1 MNYADLKHVRRP
13 LPSGGQVVVLDTG
26 ALIEAEELAMLQA
39 KHSRSLGGIDSHLL
53 ALAAKG
59 AKEFMQQNYVNYGD
73 KSIGDC
79 GTTTMFI
86 EGVSMLVAK
95 AVQDSQ
101 LYNGQESSTRY
112 IKFDKQPFINPENLS
127 ELTALLEELREF
139 HLRGVNVMREQLTKQ
154 HPWDPNIQ
162 WGLSPENN
170 TEAVWQKAINA
181 RAFDVM
187 RSFLPA
193 GAMTNLSWHS
203 EIRHAKDHL
212 LRLRNHPL
220 DEVRLMGEELSLAL
234 ETNYQ
239 NSGFGKRYSGEEA
252 YTRNWMDQLYYF
264 DGEMRFLSNHV
275 SALGVCLEY
284 STIESS
290 LLGEYMGI
298 LSERPAKAE
307 PPKFLAECGTMQF
320 SFLLDFASFRDL
332 QRQRALIQRMPLLTM
347 NHGFGEW
354 YLAQMPSELREE
366 AERLLSNHKK
376 KLLSFGLPAR
386 VMQYYIPMGYLVVC
400 RITGDLPGLIWM
412 VELRSK
418 IDVHP
423 TLRVIAQ
430 DIGGTMI
437 EEVGD
442 WFMLHLDRSSDRF
455 NIRRGYQDIGPK
467 NAA

>member
-1 MNYADLKHVRRP
+1 
-13 LPSGGQVVVLDTG
+13 VVLDTG
-26 ALIEAEELAMLQA
+26 ALIDAEESAMLQA
-39 KHSRSLGGIDSHLL
+39 KHSRSLGGIDSHLA

-59 AKEFMQQNYVNYGD
+59 AKEFMEQNYVKYGD

-79 GTTTMFI
+79 GTATMFI
-86 EGVSMLVAK
+86 EGVSMLAAK

-112 IKFDKQPFINPENLS
+112 IKFDKQPFINPANLA
-127 ELTALLEELREF
+127 ELDALLEELRAF
-139 HLRGVNVMREQLTKQ
+139 HLRGVEVMREQLAKQ
-154 HPWDPNIQ
+154 HPWDPTIQ

-170 TEAVWQKAINA
+170 NEEVWRKAINA

-193 GAMTNLSWHS
+193 GAMTNLAWHS
-203 EIRHAKDHL
+203 EIRHANDHL

-220 DEVRLMGEELSLAL
+220 EEVRLVGEELSHALATKY
-234 ETNYQ
+234 EH
-239 NSGFGKRYSGEEA
+239 SRFDKRYPDQEA
-252 YTRNWMDQLYYF
+252 YTRNWMERLYYF
-264 DGEMRFLSNHV
+264 DGAMRFLSNRV
-275 SALGVCLEY
+275 SALGVCFER
-284 STIESS
+284 STIDPS
-290 LLGEYMGI
+290 LLGDYIGI

-332 QRQRALIQRMPLLTM
+332 QRQRALIQRMPMLTM
-347 NHGFGEW
+347 NHGFGGW
-354 YLAQMPSELREE
+354 YLAQMPGGLREE

-376 KLLSFGLPAR
+376 KLLSLKLPGR
-386 VMQYYIPMGYLVVC
+386 VMQYYIPMGYRVVC

-423 TLRVIAQ
+423 TLRIIAQ
-430 DIGGTMI
+430 DIGATMR
-437 EEVGD
+437 EEVGG
-442 WFMLHLDRSSDRF
+442 WFMLHLDESPDRF
-455 NIRRGYQDIGPK
+455 NIRRGYQDIGPR
-467 NAA
+467 NAVA